1 MVWTYIIN
9 LTRFWKED
17 EKMRKNYEP
26 ISSVNVLEDANGH
39 FGYSKK
45 LSKYYLTCISYV
57 SDENKRVLKS
67 TLNKSEDLLTED
79 EKQVILSEQ
88 NRQNVQSVFER
99 VCLGQASDEDQEF
112 VNEFIKTYSLE
123 DLVKSLIPKEFDNVY
138 TFANRCSS
146 LEVNELIK
154 SLRST
159 LGNND
164 KSGVIAAY
172 LGYCMDD
179 KKIKEDMSRLQ
190 TKAGTL
196 KLKVNH

>member
-1 MVWTYIIN
+1 
-9 LTRFWKED
+9 
-17 EKMRKNYEP
+17 MRNFYEP

-57 SDENKRVLKS
+57 SDENKRLLKS
-67 TLNKSEDLLTED
+67 ILHKPTLLQTNQDRL
-79 EKQVILSEQ
+79 VILNEDQ
-88 NRQNVQSVFER
+88 RQNVQSVFER
-99 VCLGQASDEDQEF
+99 VCSNQASDEDQEF

-123 DLVKSLIPKEFDNVY
+123 DLVKDLIPKEFDNVY

>member
-1 MVWTYIIN
+1 MFLMDIIN

-17 EKMRKNYEP
+17 EKMKNFYEP
-26 ISSVNVLEDANGH
+26 ISSVNVLEDAAGR

-57 SDENKRVLKS
+57 SDENKGLLKS

-79 EKQVILSEQ
+79 EKQVILNEQ
-88 NRQNVQSVFER
+88 NRQNVQSIFER
-99 VCLGQASDEDQEF
+99 VCLNQARDEDQEF
-112 VNEFIKTYSLE
+112 AEEFIKAYSLE
-123 DLVKSLIPKEFDNVY
+123 DLVKALIPKEFDNVY

-196 KLKVNH
+196 RLKISH